1 MKIDFLKLA
10 NYARWGVCTLFVAL
24 AMAGVAGIITG
35 NYLHIITI
43 WGSIS
48 MAYAI
53 AKEW

>member
-1 MKIDFLKLA
+1 MKIDFVKLV
-10 NYARWGVCTLFVAL
+10 NRARWGACTLFIAL

-35 NYLHIITI
+35 NFLHIITLS
-43 WGSIS
+43 GSLA

>member
-1 MKIDFLKLA
+1 MKIDFLKLV
-10 NYARWGVCTLFVAL
+10 NYTRWGACTLFVAL
-24 AMAGVAGIITG
+24 AIAGVAGVITG

-43 WGSIS
+43 SGSLS